1 MRKQD
6 DGTVETKLAYFLLRE
21 RITRHGTTGESPS
34 QLRCRRSLRS
44 HLDLLRPDV
53 GAKVHAAQA
62 RQKKQHDQHSQ
73 KRQVEVGNAVN
84 ERNYSGDPKW
94 ISGTVI
100 QDTGPLSTTVEL
112 QDGTMV
118 RRHPD
123 QLVTRPA
130 GDPSPGFPA
139 SVPNSVVQE
148 PAIQNFTLYVF
159 FVLKRGYKE

>member
-1 MRKQD
+1 MRKQG
-6 DGTVETKLAYFLLRE
+6 DGTVETKLAHFLLPE
-21 RITRHGTTGESPS
+21 RITRHGTTSESPS

-44 HLDLLRPDV
+44 NLDLLQPDV

-84 ERNYSGDPKW
+84 VRNYSGGPKW
-94 ISGTVI
+94 IPGTVI
-100 QDTGPLSTTVEL
+100 QDTGQLSATMEL

-148 PAIQNFTLYVF
+148 TGDRGFQFVRF
-159 FVLKRGYKE
+159 FLF